1 MSWTPHPDHIKPHQ
15 YQSFSSAV
23 SSNSNYALPREVSP
37 RSQHHPRSVPNLDLS
52 PSVHSRSM
60 LNLNSGVSLIDQA
73 YATTQNY
80 QRSHRDKTQTI
91 IQPGHYIPPQS
102 ISMMQARQETI
113 QKEVKYEKKKSLI
126 PNFENLEMDTD
137 EFPGTTLKTPTYY
150 GSQKDN
156 MPMMSPKVKTLSE
169 IKDYHSGNTPVHSMT
184 SIKNNNN
191 NSFVQERLHS
201 HPNETILETI
211 GSRIIEESSE
221 EVTPTMSYQHLKYR
235 NLGFYVDM

>member
-1 MSWTPHPDHIKPHQ
+1 
-15 YQSFSSAV
+15 
-23 SSNSNYALPREVSP
+23 
-37 RSQHHPRSVPNLDLS
+37 
-52 PSVHSRSM
+52 M
-60 LNLNSGVSLIDQA
+60 LNLNGGVSLIDQA
-73 YATTQNY
+73 HATTQNL
-80 QRSHRDKTQTI
+80 QRSHRDKAQTF

-102 ISMMQARQETI
+102 VTAIQARQETAHREI
-113 QKEVKYEKKKSLI
+113 KFEKKKSLI

-150 GSQKDN
+150 GVQKDT

-184 SIKNNNN
+184 SIRNNNN
-191 NSFVQERLHS
+191 NNGSFVQERLHS

-235 NLGFYVDM
+235 DLGFSVDM